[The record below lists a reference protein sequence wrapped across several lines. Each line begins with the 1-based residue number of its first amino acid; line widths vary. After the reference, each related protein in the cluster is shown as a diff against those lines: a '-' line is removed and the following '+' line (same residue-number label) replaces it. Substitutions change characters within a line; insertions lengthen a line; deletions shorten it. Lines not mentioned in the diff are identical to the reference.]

1 MQGFHLEPLRELAD
15 QLTRFSPSGKL
26 AQQAANALKL
36 LGEIRP
42 DRVYPYQY
50 LVWRVTGFRPDDRGR
65 LVLPGRELAGDLELL
80 ARLLTDS
87 LPALPAETVEEVLT
101 LDELAKRLAVNVRTL
116 RRWQA
121 LGLTGKR
128 EVVDGKSRLLFRW
141 AEVERFVARN
151 AARVERGA
159 RFERMEADEKA
170 AILRGAKRLAGKG
183 VPLLRASKILARRY
197 GRAVETMRALLK
209 QHDRENPLRALY
221 PRRTG
226 PLDERTK
233 VEIFTQ
239 YRRGQAVETL
249 AKKYHRTRNSMYRV
263 IHEVMAQKL
272 VDQPID
278 HIHHPSFEDPAL
290 EREILAAMPG
300 ADEYE
305 ARRASMKVPRDVPA
319 ELAPLYRVP
328 LLSKEQEQ
336 HLFRKMNFLKF
347 KAAKLRDT
355 FCRVSEDG
363 TRELEPGK
371 VRTGTLDR
379 INLLLNQSSEV
390 KELLINAN
398 MRLVVNIAKRG
409 LATGENLFERMS
421 DGNMSLIRAV
431 EKFDFGRGFKFSTYA
446 SWAIIKNFSRSVP
459 DEMQRRERFVTGQ
472 DEVLML
478 SPDARTDE
486 QSILSRQELVAE
498 SVNTLLGK
506 LDPREREIIRMR
518 AGINPAG
525 GEQAAR
531 DRGMTLEEI
540 GQRFG
545 ITKERVR
552 QLHARS
558 MRKLRHIASEQS
570 LDLP

>member
-1 MQGFHLEPLRELAD
+1 MQGFHLEPLRALAD
-15 QLTRFSPSGKL
+15 QLTRYSPSS
-26 AQQAANALKL
+26 QQANQAENARKL

-50 LVWRVTGFRPDDRGR
+50 LVWRVTGFRPTELGR
-65 LVLPGRELAGDLELL
+65 LVLPGREVAPDLELL
-80 ARLLTDS
+80 AKLLSNS
-87 LPALPAETVEEVLT
+87 LPVLPEAEPEEVLT
-101 LDELAKRLAVNVRTL
+101 LDELAKRLAVTVRTL

-121 LGLTGKR
+121 LGLAGKR
-128 EVVDGKSRLLFRW
+128 AVVDGKSRLLYRW
-141 AEVERFVARN
+141 SEVERFVARN

-170 AILRGAKRLAGKG
+170 AILRRAKKLATRG
-183 VPLLRASKILARRY
+183 VPLLKASKKLARKF

-209 QHDRENPLRALY
+209 QHDRENPLRPLY

-233 VEIFTQ
+233 VEIFTE
-239 YRRGQAVETL
+239 YRRGQTVETL
-249 AKKYHRTRNSMYRV
+249 ARKYQRTRNSMYRV
-263 IHEVMAQKL
+263 IHEVMAQRL
-272 VDQPID
+272 VDQPLD
-278 HIHHPSFEDPAL
+278 HIHHPSFEDPAM
-290 EREILAAMPG
+290 EREIVGPMPEAA
-300 ADEYE
+300 EYE

-336 HLFRKMNFLKF
+336 HLFRKMNYLKYQ
-347 KAAKLRDT
+347 AARLRDT
-355 FCRVSEDG
+355 FCRVNADG
-363 TRELEPGK
+363 VRELEPGK

-379 INLLLNQSSEV
+379 INLLIQQSNEV

-409 LATGENLFERMS
+409 LSTGENLFERIS

-459 DEMQRRERFVTGQ
+459 DEMHRRERFVTGQ
-472 DEVLML
+472 EEVLQL
-478 SPDARTDE
+478 SQDQRTDE

-498 SVNTLLGK
+498 SVNTLLEN

-518 AGINPAG
+518 AGINSTR
-525 GEQAAR
+525 EK
-531 DRGMTLEEI
+531 GMTLEEI

-558 MRKLRHIASEQS
+558 MRKLRHLASEKA
-570 LDLP
+570 LDMP